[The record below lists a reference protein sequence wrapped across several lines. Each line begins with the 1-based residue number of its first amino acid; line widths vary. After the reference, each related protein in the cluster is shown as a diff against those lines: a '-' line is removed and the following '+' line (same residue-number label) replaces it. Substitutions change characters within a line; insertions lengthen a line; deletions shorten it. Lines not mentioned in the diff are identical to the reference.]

1 MTPHNPAVVLCVAA
15 EQLSLSVRGLV
26 LQSEGYQVISASTF
40 EDALRLAAERHPDLI
55 ICEQP
60 FGKGNGIVLAKG
72 LKEIDPETP
81 ILLITELME
90 SIPQT
95 LAVDA
100 YMTKIDGPEAFL
112 RNVAALL
119 ERSKSG
125 THAA

>member
-1 MTPHNPAVVLCVAA
+1 MTAHNAAVVLCVAA

-26 LQSEGYQVISASTF
+26 LQSEGYRVISASTF

-60 FGKGNGIVLAKG
+60 FGKGSGIVLAKG
-72 LKEIDPETP
+72 LKEIDQNTP

-100 YMTKIDGPEAFL
+100 YMTKIDGPQAFL
-112 RNVAALL
+112 GNVAALL
-119 ERSKSG
+119 DRSKTG

>member
-1 MTPHNPAVVLCVAA
+1 MTAQKPAVVLCVAA

-26 LQSEGYQVISASTF
+26 LQSEGYRVVSASTF
-40 EDALRLAAERHPDLI
+40 EDALRLAAERRPDVI
-55 ICEQP
+55 TCEQP
-60 FGKGNGIVLAKG
+60 FGKGSGLELVKC
-72 LKEIDPETP
+72 LKEVNPKTP
-81 ILLITELME
+81 ILLITEVME

-119 ERSKSG
+119 ESAHSG
-125 THAA
+125 SHAA

>member
-1 MTPHNPAVVLCVAA
+1 MTTQKGAVVLCVAA

-26 LQSEGYQVISASTF
+26 LQSEGYSVISASTP
-40 EDALRLAAERHPDLI
+40 EDALRLSAQRQPDVI
-55 ICEQP
+55 VCEQP
-60 FGKGNGIVLAKG
+60 FGKGNSAALAKR
-72 LKEIDPETP
+72 LKEVNPDTP
-81 ILLITELME
+81 ILLITDLMD

-100 YMTKIDGPEAFL
+100 YMTKIDGPQALL

-119 ERSKSG
+119 KSSKSD